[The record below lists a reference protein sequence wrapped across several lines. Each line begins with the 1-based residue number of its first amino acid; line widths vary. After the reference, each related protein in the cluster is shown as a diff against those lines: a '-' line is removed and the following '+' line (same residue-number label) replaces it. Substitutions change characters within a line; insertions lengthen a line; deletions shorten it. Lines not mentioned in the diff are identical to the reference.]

1 MNDRNE
7 EKITVKKAI
16 KELAEVYGITGEEYE
31 NCNTWYDLSRMPL
44 PENFIEKHTGEVDWI
59 DISSYQKLSE
69 KFIEKHIHKV
79 DWAGISIYQKLS
91 EQFVER
97 HADKVDW
104 KGVSTYQQLSETF
117 IEKHTDEV
125 DWDNISSYQK
135 LSQKFIGKHADNVDW
150 LEICIYQKLSEG
162 FIEKYADKVNWICI
176 SIYQSLS
183 ENFIREY
190 KNELNLHDIARH
202 QVISKK
208 FARKLG
214 VADVFLRH
222 NNCLKPVSY
231 WKKAV
236 KNTGLYECHKDYFYA
251 YKGIRSDRYSCR
263 NFQYQYLPGGTY
275 GCFSDYSNA
284 ENSFGLS
291 AWTKEKAIDYCNELI
306 IKVKIYYEDVTA
318 VVHDGGKIRCKKMT
332 VLD

>member
-1 MNDRNE
+1 MNEKNE

-16 KELAEVYGITGEEYE
+16 KELAEVYGIKGEEYE
-31 NCNTWYDLSRMPL
+31 NCNTWYDLSRMLL
-44 PENFIEKHTGEVDWI
+44 PENFIEKHSDEIDWEN
-59 DISSYQKLSE
+59 ISSYQKLSE

-104 KGVSTYQQLSETF
+104 E
-117 IEKHTDEV
+117 
-125 DWDNISSYQK
+125 NISSYQK

-176 SIYQSLS
+176 SIYQKLS

-202 QVISKK
+202 QVISLK
-208 FARKLG
+208 FAKELG

-222 NNCLKPVSY
+222 NNCLKPISY

-284 ENSFGLS
+284 EN
-291 AWTKEKAIDYCNELI
+291 
-306 IKVKIYYEDVTA
+306 
-318 VVHDGGKIRCKKMT
+318 
-332 VLD
+332 